1 MNEEL
6 CLFEHD
12 GVPANGNVHVDVDT
26 PEKREVLLHN
36 VERACAILLDALLI
50 DWKHDHNTVD
60 TPKRMA
66 KMFVNEVARGRF
78 DPMPD
83 ITYFP
88 NAKKLDQMMVVGP
101 VDVKSMCSHHFV
113 PFIGKAWLGVL
124 PSAEGKLIGLSKFAR
139 ITDWV
144 FRRPQIQEEAVQ
156 MLAEILYNN
165 LQPKGLG
172 IVVRCQHLCTYWRG
186 VEQSAMEFTNS
197 AVRGAFN
204 EPAVRAEFFNL
215 IRISEGM

>member
-6 CLFEHD
+6 CLFEND
-12 GVPANGNVHVDVDT
+12 GVPANGNIHKEVDT
-26 PEKREVLLHN
+26 SEKKKVLLYN
-36 VERACAILLDALLI
+36 VERACAMLLDALLI
-50 DWKHDHNTVD
+50 DWRHDHNTKD

-66 KMFVNEVARGRF
+66 RMYVNEVMQGRYQ
-78 DPMPD
+78 PMPN

-88 NAKKLDQMMVVGP
+88 NVKKLDQMMVVGP

-139 ITDWV
+139 ITNWI

-165 LQPKGLG
+165 MHPKGLG
-172 IVVRCQHLCTYWRG
+172 IVVRCRHLCTYWRG